1 MKCGQP
7 HPHMLSSLPLRCSR
21 GDLLQKISPLLCR
34 AVTLWLSSASYL
46 LHRALV
52 ALLLELLHQGEL
64 RPRTEPQLLQPVAL
78 VSGGLR
84 GDWGGGNVGG
94 NGGAWCY
101 PRRLRLLVVA

>member
-64 RPRTEPQLLQPVAL
+64 RPRTETQLLQPVAL

-84 GDWGGGNVGG
+84 GREMGGGMEGQ
-94 NGGAWCY
+94 GGAWCY
-101 PRRLRLLVVA
+101 PRRLRLSVAA